1 MMSII
6 ITINREKKI
15 KSQKTRIHTNKALTI
30 VVRSKVSFEA
40 LWVFVEILNQNNKKS
55 SKREKSQTKTQKSNK
70 NQPIRTRNQTKT
82 QAITEELETE
92 IEMKI
97 P

>member
-1 MMSII
+1 MMPII

-40 LWVFVEILNQNNKKS
+40 L
-55 SKREKSQTKTQKSNK
+55 
-70 NQPIRTRNQTKT
+70 
-82 QAITEELETE
+82 
-92 IEMKI
+92 
-97 P
+97 